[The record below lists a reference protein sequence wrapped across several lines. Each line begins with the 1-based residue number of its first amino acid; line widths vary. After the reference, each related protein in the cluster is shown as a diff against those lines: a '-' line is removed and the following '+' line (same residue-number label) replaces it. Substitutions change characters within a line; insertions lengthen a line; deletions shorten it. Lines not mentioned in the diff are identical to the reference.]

1 MGDPPPERRRGSLF
15 TIALAGVVFLALLAG
30 FFLVAIPL
38 QPLALPAIGILLLF
52 GLVGLFHYVVWGW
65 WLSPMIHD
73 EADDEERNEERDRF
87 E

>member
-1 MGDPPPERRRGSLF
+1 MDDPPRERRRGSLLA
-15 TIALAGVVFLALLAG
+15 IVLAGVVFLALLAG
-30 FFLVAIPL
+30 FFLIAIPL

-52 GLVGLFHYVVWGW
+52 GFVGLFHYVVWGW

-73 EADDEERNEERDRF
+73 EVDEDERSEERDRF